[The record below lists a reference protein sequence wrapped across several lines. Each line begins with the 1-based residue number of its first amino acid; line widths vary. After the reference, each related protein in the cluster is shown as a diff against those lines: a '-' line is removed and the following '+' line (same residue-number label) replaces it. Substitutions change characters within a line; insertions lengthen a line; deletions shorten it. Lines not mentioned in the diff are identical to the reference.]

1 MFLNMSTMKVCVH
14 VGGEAY
20 RGLEYPAAESLL
32 WAIPDKMSRAGR
44 DECSWGVEA
53 MLMIGG

>member
-1 MFLNMSTMKVCVH
+1 MDL
-14 VGGEAY
+14 
-20 RGLEYPAAESLL
+20 AAESLL

-44 DECSWGVEA
+44 DEWSWGVEA